1 MAEIHLIKTLVPSG
15 AVAMTVLLAGN
26 AAAQE
31 KPHPI
36 AVMVKASLKDPN
48 MPFTLLVR
56 FEAKEGAGEKLEAAF
71 AKVAKATRQE
81 KGCLAYQLNRDV
93 KTPTHYV
100 LYERW
105 QNLAALEM
113 HLKSQH
119 ITTLLAELN
128 DLRAAPPEAQI
139 LVPVAE

>member
-1 MAEIHLIKTLVPSG
+1 MAEFHRIKTLVPSG

-31 KPHPI
+31 KPHPV
-36 AVMVKASLKDPN
+36 AVAVKAVLKDPS

-56 FEAKEGAGEKLEAAF
+56 FQAKEGAGEKLEAAF
-71 AKVAKATRQE
+71 AKAAKATRQE
-81 KGCLAYQLNRDV
+81 KGCLVYQLNRDV

-100 LYERW
+100 VYERW
-105 QNLAALEM
+105 QNLAALEA
-113 HLKSQH
+113 HLKSPH

-128 DLRAAPPEAQI
+128 DLRAAPPEAEV
-139 LVPVAE
+139 LVPAAE